1 MALSSTSKL
10 AALFPREDELRC
22 DLAALSAHLLLLTA
36 FALLCAGILSPAVFM
51 VVGLCAYVRNF
62 NALHEGSHARRS
74 AWNPLRKLNMLV
86 MIVHSPFQLGYRE
99 LARNHRLHHAY
110 PRDLDHDPDASLN
123 SGHWYRAAPN
133 ASVQPE
139 LSAVQYLRRVGK
151 LDAGLRWGFVY
162 NCAMISA
169 LVALGGANIVW
180 WIAATRLGS
189 TATWFIFDWILHHP
203 RVYDGPEPRPVFRR
217 IGWLWSLMFSR
228 ANFNA
233 TRFHALHHRFPA
245 VADNSLPA
253 LARLLAERARGDV
266 HRAAA

>member
-1 MALSSTSKL
+1 
-10 AALFPREDELRC
+10 
-22 DLAALSAHLLLLTA
+22 
-36 FALLCAGILSPAVFM
+36 M

-62 NALHEGSHARRS
+62 NALHEASHARRS
-74 AWNPLRKLNMLV
+74 TWNPLRKIHMFV

-110 PRDLDHDPDASLN
+110 PRDVDHDPDASLN

-139 LSAVQYLRRVGK
+139 LSAVQYLRRFGK
-151 LDAGLRWGFVY
+151 LDRGLRWGFVY
-162 NCAMISA
+162 NCAMVASLIA
-169 LVALGGANIVW
+169 LAGADFLW
-180 WIAATRLGS
+180 WIAVTRVGS

-203 RVYDGPEPRPVFRR
+203 RVYDGPEPRPAFAR
-217 IGWLWSLMFSR
+217 IGWLWSAMFSR

-233 TRFHALHHRFPA
+233 TRFHALHHRYPA

-253 LARLLAERARGDV
+253 LARLLAERARTDA
-266 HRAAA
+266 RTSTASAA